1 MGGAPSSWRSSACTP
16 SRPSSLAGVE
26 TTVSGGL
33 HADRYSSDVRN
44 DTTDMSS
51 GIVIPRDCRPAHQSC
66 GNGLVTDHNG
76 GGFRRD
82 ARKTDGRRPPVGDRR
97 RAGHHDRRDPV
108 LLGHSAVCGF
118 GADMAAEPL
127 RPSLDARHVDD
138 PVMAEGDEVLDREL
152 HGGIE
157 VDVHAV
163 QARRVAGAADQG
175 ERNVQ
180 PSQQLH
186 AGVLHLNLHQD
197 HAVDEALADESG
209 QLAPLLVVGV
219 HHQVVVSSA
228 CRPSCAD
235 HEVRAGAAGCRG
247 RVPPGPAR

>member
-1 MGGAPSSWRSSACTP
+1 MGGAPSSWRSRACTP

-51 GIVIPRDCRPAHQSC
+51 GIVIPRDCRPATQSC

-82 ARKTDGRRPPVGDRR
+82 ARKADGRRPPVGDRR

-127 RPSLDARHVDD
+127 RPFLDARHVDD
-138 PVMAEGDEVLDREL
+138 PVVAEGDEVLDREL

-180 PSQQLH
+180 PSQQRPRGSPPSEPPSRPRRRRGLGRRERA
-186 AGVLHLNLHQD
+186 AG
-197 HAVDEALADESG
+197 
-209 QLAPLLVVGV
+209 P
-219 HHQVVVSSA
+219 
-228 CRPSCAD
+228 PSC
-235 HEVRAGAAGCRG
+235 RRGTPPGGSQQRLPPKLRRPRSPSWRPGCRG